1 MTTPVFHSLDEA
13 FFYCRDMDTSLRERL
28 DLFSAAARRL
38 RPAMQEAVDRMVER
52 LMANEAGIA
61 APQVGDIMPPFVL
74 PNERGELVSLAGL
87 CKVGPVAITFH
98 RGHWCPY
105 CRISSRALAEAQ
117 AKVAVEGA
125 QIVAVMPDRHQFA
138 AKFKGEAKVRYPV
151 LTDMDNGYALSL
163 NLAIWVGAEVQ
174 GLMASSG
181 RDLPHYQGNEAWLL
195 PLPATFVV
203 DMEGIV
209 SARFID
215 PDYRRRMAIED
226 LLVAVRSAGRRG

>member
-1 MTTPVFHSLDEA
+1 
-13 FFYCRDMDTSLRERL
+13 
-28 DLFSAAARRL
+28 ARRL

-52 LMANEAGIA
+52 LLASEAGVA
-61 APQVGDIMPPFVL
+61 APQVGDLMPPFVL
-74 PNERGELVSLAGL
+74 PNERCELVSLAGL

-138 AKFKGEAKVRYPV
+138 AMFKGEAKVRYPV